1 MNKKVS
7 VILPSLNAADSIE
20 KCLQSILNQ
29 TLKEIEILC
38 VDAGSTDGTCE
49 LLKKYAEA
57 DPRIRIVHSEQ
68 KSYGYQVNLGI
79 DLSQGE
85 YIGIVESDDYI
96 EKDMYE
102 ILYRNAHD
110 SGADYVRANCYYT
123 LSFGGEER
131 RIPHAR
137 NRIRE
142 GYYGRL
148 IQVEEEPEAMLYSD
162 YINIWDGIYSRD
174 FLNRKRIWLHES
186 LGASYQDAGFAIIC
200 AVECEKIM
208 FLEDYFYCY
217 CFDNNGSSVK
227 DQAKYKCTLDEFS
240 WIGEQL
246 RQRGKT
252 EEKYEVLYHSF
263 LMDACCWNVHRLT
276 WEYRRRFLEEMPDGF
291 IQDYREDLFNEGYIW
306 KEFMLK
312 LSREGIGFLS
322 DFGGYKL
329 DVKRG
334 MDSLREML
342 LSGRPLVL
350 MGCPVGCIGNW
361 NNVVDT
367 ITFLKPDAVWTI
379 ADNSEKRQGQEF
391 LGKKVMSV
399 PDAVSRYPDAM
410 FLLPRVH
417 CDERSERAR
426 ERIPVIQK
434 AFREQLASLGV
445 SEEQIDDRVYGL
457 REFLVN
463 IDILV
468 GRSHVDEED

>member
-49 LLKKYAEA
+49 LLEKYAEA

-79 DLSQGE
+79 ELSQGK

-102 ILYRNAHD
+102 ILCRNAHD

-174 FLNRKRIWLHES
+174 FLNRKRIRLHES
-186 LGASYQDAGFAIIC
+186 PGASYQDAGFAILC

-227 DQAKYKCTLDEFS
+227 DQAKYKCTLDEFT

-252 EEKYEVLYHSF
+252 EEKYEVLYRSF

-276 WEYRRRFLEEMPDGF
+276 REYRQRFLEEIPDGF
-291 IQDYREDLFNEGYIW
+291 VRDYRDDFFGEAYWW
-306 KEFMLK
+306 KEFLMELCNRRIESPQI
-312 LSREGIGFLS
+312 LVE
-322 DFGGYKL
+322 YKQEA
-329 DVKRG
+329 KRG
-334 MDSLREML
+334 IDALREML
-342 LSGRPLVL
+342 LSDTPLVL
-350 MGCPVGCIGNW
+350 LGCPVNW
-361 NNVVDT
+361 VSNWKNV
-367 ITFLKPDAVWTI
+367 IEMIIFLKPGAVWTI

-391 LGKKVMSV
+391 FGQKVVSV
-399 PDAVSRYPDAM
+399 LDAVDRYPNAR
-410 FLLPRVH
+410 FLLPRVI
-417 CDERSERAR
+417 CDEPDGRAR
-426 ERIPVIQK
+426 ERIPVIQE

-457 REFLVN
+457 RELLVN